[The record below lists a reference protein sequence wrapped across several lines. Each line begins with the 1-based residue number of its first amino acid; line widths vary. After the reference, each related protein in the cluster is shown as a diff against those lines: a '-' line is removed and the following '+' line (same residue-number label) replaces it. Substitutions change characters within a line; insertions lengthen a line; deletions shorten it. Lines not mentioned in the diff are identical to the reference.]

1 MSRKSFTKKQKEL
14 FIEVFA
20 FFDKNGD
27 GLIDQSEMLTMMN
40 SLGVK
45 VSQEDLEERMAEWQ
59 EFDIDRNGTFDF
71 NEFLCLMKETLMD
84 VQDDERLKE
93 AFALF
98 DLDSNGY
105 IDIKELSEIMKRLG
119 QNLEISQLKAMIY
132 SADIDKD
139 GKINFE
145 EFKRLMNTPS

>member
-1 MSRKSFTKKQKEL
+1 
-14 FIEVFA
+14 
-20 FFDKNGD
+20 
-27 GLIDQSEMLTMMN
+27 MN

-71 NEFLCLMKETLMD
+71 NEFLCLMKETLTD
-84 VQDDERLKE
+84 IHDDERLKE
-93 AFALF
+93 AFTLF

-105 IDIKELSEIMKRLG
+105 IDINELSEIMKRLG
-119 QNLEISQLKAMIY
+119 QNLEIGQLKAMIY

-139 GKINFE
+139 GKISFE
-145 EFKRLMNTPS
+145 EFKKLM